1 VGKVILCCPTY
12 NDLFS
17 CLIEEY
23 SIWIIVFLYSMS
35 VKNIGC
41 QRSVVVKVRK
51 PSLNG
56 TITIRCKQDRIY
68 TNFNETIQLKTC
80 EKQHITAIIKMH
92 QVSRTSVLFIITPLE
107 IACMIISNSIIDVL
121 PYIIYVGF
129 ILH

>member
-1 VGKVILCCPTY
+1 VFPY
-12 NDLFS
+12 N
-17 CLIEEY
+17 
-23 SIWIIVFLYSMS
+23 MS
-35 VKNIGC
+35 TKNIGH
-41 QRSVVVKVRK
+41 QRSAIVKVRK

-80 EKQHITAIIKMH
+80 EKQHIKVVIKIH